1 MQPVATS
8 ELERLARAGLLK
20 RTDMIWREGMP
31 EWLAAGEI
39 AQIFAP
45 AAVLEQALA
54 AAGPNPLR
62 APPGHSANQP
72 DVQPQEPILLGMPEE
87 TAQARPATDSL
98 RPKKRRWKP
107 ALQKFTFREKSFSS
121 FGSKRPR
128 TWDTTGNISRN
139 LSVRFTRPKTWSEHK
154 QNLLQKQSRSHLRT
168 KVILHASIPK

>member
-98 RPKKRRWKP
+98 RPKKRRWDGKGEP
-107 ALQKFTFREKSFSS
+107 DIVLRAPRRDRHQQMLVLWIGLLIGGGLLLLVFVMGLLYITLSAL
-121 FGSKRPR
+121 
-128 TWDTTGNISRN
+128 
-139 LSVRFTRPKTWSEHK
+139 
-154 QNLLQKQSRSHLRT
+154 
-168 KVILHASIPK
+168 